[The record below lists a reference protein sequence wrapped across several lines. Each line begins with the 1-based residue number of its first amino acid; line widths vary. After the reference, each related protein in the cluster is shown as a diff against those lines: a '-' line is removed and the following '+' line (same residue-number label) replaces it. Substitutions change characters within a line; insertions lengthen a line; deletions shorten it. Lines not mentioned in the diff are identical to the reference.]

1 MGTGLF
7 LLALAALLNGAAFFG
22 LRYLAARV
30 SGVRGAQAVLGADH
44 REAWA
49 GVSLARRALF
59 AVAGP
64 IGCYLCAASFITFG
78 LTAAGSQVVDEES
91 MRVVVV
97 PGGPAASAGV
107 QDNDRIVSVNDVPIR
122 DWPQLRGEVAKSAN
136 SPARVVVKRHDGEL
150 TLTPT
155 PGPTGKI
162 GVAPPMS
169 RRSIGVGP
177 ALASGIVG
185 PVRVWGAAAK
195 GLKRAATGEERA
207 EVAGPVS
214 LAKATGEASAEGL
227 GSALGVV
234 GAMNA
239 YFLWIPAVLALV
251 LFPRRRVVRPSPG

>member
-7 LLALAALLNGAAFFG
+7 LLVVAALVNGAAFFG

-44 REAWA
+44 RAAWA

-78 LTAAGSQVVDEES
+78 LTAAGSLVVDEES

-97 PGGPAASAGV
+97 PGGPAASAGL
-107 QDNDRIVSVNDVPIR
+107 QDNDRIVSVNGVPIA
-122 DWPQLRGEVAKSAN
+122 DWPHLREEIAKSAN
-136 SPARVVVKRHDGEL
+136 SPTRVVVSRHDGEL

-162 GVAPPMS
+162 GVGPPTS
-169 RRSIGVGP
+169 RRSIGVGS
-177 ALASGIVG
+177 AFASGMVG
-185 PVRVWGAAAK
+185 PVRVWVAAAK
-195 GLKRAATGEERA
+195 GLKRAATGEQRA
-207 EVAGPVS
+207 EIAGPVS
-214 LAKATGEASAEGL
+214 LAKTTGEASAEGL

-239 YFLWIPAVLALV
+239 YFLWFPAVLALV
-251 LFPRRRVVRPSPG
+251 LAPRRGVVRPSPG